1 MKILKEAKKEIL
13 PVDFIASFI
22 SKSWDEVANLKANI
36 SGLKQAFTGTKE
48 IENILEDLLDA
59 YLIAIGQL
67 QQNLE
72 KKDIVI
78 PNKEETLKEEL
89 SEKAETVVAK
99 LILDEKEAI
108 ENYNAAIEELED
120 DQVYSKAKNVLNH
133 INEEELEHIEEL
145 SNILIDKEN
154 ANSKEKDDF
163 FIKNRY
169 IYCFFTSAQSTMS
182 VWISVNFA
190 MLVKFSCVLT
200 LTAPYNF
207 HKVSFVFE
215 FNARIKKAVCFAVFN
230 TFS

>member
-36 SGLKQAFTGTKE
+36 SGLKQTFTGTKE
-48 IENILEDLLDA
+48 IESILEDLLDA

-78 PNKEETLKEEL
+78 PNKDEPLKEEL

-99 LILDEKEAI
+99 LILDEKDAI
-108 ENYNAAIEELED
+108 EKYNAAVEELED
-120 DQVYSKAKNVLNH
+120 DQVYSKAEDVLKH

-145 SNILIDKEN
+145 SNILIDEEK
-154 ANSKEKDDF
+154 STPKEKDDF
-163 FIKNRY
+163 FN
-169 IYCFFTSAQSTMS
+169 A
-182 VWISVNFA
+182 
-190 MLVKFSCVLT
+190 
-200 LTAPYNF
+200 
-207 HKVSFVFE
+207 E
-215 FNARIKKAVCFAVFN
+215 FDEPEIDDNDSDFKRWQLQNSNK
-230 TFS
+230 